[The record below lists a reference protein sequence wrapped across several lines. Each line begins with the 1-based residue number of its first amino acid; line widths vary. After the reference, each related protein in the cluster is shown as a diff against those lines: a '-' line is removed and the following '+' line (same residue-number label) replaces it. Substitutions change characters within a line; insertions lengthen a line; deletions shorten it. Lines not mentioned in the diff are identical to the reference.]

1 MSLTNRLLRRLN
13 EVEISQ
19 SDFLSVRGVQALAK
33 DAVNAALAT
42 INNQRFEWPFNA
54 VAQYEQL
61 LVVGQEQYGFPAN
74 LKTVDWN
81 SFHIEKD
88 NALGVNTTHLNL
100 TSKDVW
106 ERYYK
111 DRDLDAGAT
120 GVGVPLL
127 VLKGQ
132 NFGFVVT
139 PSPDKAYTVLFD
151 YFATYTPLSA
161 YDDQSTVPSLFD
173 EVIIQGAIY
182 HFYMFRDNTDQANEA
197 KQEYK
202 AQLSFMMN
210 QLGLSE
216 DRMES
221 MMLPF
226 GGGSRFVG
234 QAVFSGGAGDGPN

>member
-1 MSLTNRLLRRLN
+1 M
-13 EVEISQ
+13 
-19 SDFLSVRGVQALAK
+19 AL
-33 DAVNAALAT
+33 
-42 INNQRFEWPFNA
+42 NA

-61 LVVGQEQYGFPAN
+61 LTVGQEQYDFPAN

-81 SFHIEKD
+81 SFHIQKD
-88 NALGVNTTHLNL
+88 DDLGVNTRHLEL

-111 DRDLDAGAT
+111 DRDLDAGSD

-139 PSPDKAYTVLFD
+139 PSPDQAYTVFFD
-151 YFATYTPLSA
+151 YFATYTPLDIYS
-161 YDDQSTVPSLFD
+161 DTSTVPSLFD

-182 HFYMFRDNTDQANEA
+182 HFYMFRDNTEQANEA
-197 KQEYK
+197 KGEYK

-221 MMLPF
+221 MLRPF
-226 GGGSRFVG
+226 GGGTEYMG